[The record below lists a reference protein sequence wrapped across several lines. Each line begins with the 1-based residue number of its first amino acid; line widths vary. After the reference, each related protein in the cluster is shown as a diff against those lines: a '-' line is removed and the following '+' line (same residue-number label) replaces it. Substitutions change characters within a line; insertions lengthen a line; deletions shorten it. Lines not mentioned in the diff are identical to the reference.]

1 MSHKIIK
8 LDLDLVFA
16 RFAIFGMLASLFAVS
31 YVNGHPSWLTWV
43 VMLLGVF
50 SIFET
55 AIKADEDA
63 LAANGLAKIIISH
76 SRKLASERDEYEFVA
91 ESLDDL
97 YVRECK
103 KTDELKK
110 SIQGNQGR
118 ISELERLNRVKAQA
132 IIDLHQEIT
141 ELKASHHG
149 EVIGHEVH
157 LKKIKQ
163 ERDELQTLYTQQGIN
178 MFKLQ
183 KRVDAVIIE
192 IENMYLS
199 GAIGF
204 DTVKKLEQA
213 LKGDQYDEHR
223 KKAEEAISKGA
234 SLTNH
239 RIEL

>member
-1 MSHKIIK
+1 MSHKTIK
-8 LDLDLVFA
+8 PDLDLVFA
-16 RFAIFGMLASLFAVS
+16 RIAIFGMLASLFAVS

-50 SIFET
+50 SIFEA

-213 LKGDQYDEHR
+213 LKGEDSE
-223 KKAEEAISKGA
+223 
-234 SLTNH
+234 
-239 RIEL
+239 